1 MKAPRR
7 MLALSLALLMAGAAP
22 AAVQAATSPNFN
34 SDDPFAVSSEIS
46 HYTGVPERSASS
58 QTASRSTA
66 AQPVPAAAETPS
78 PAEEHTVPETAPD
91 AAPEENPSAA
101 EPTAPKS
108 EQTEIPE
115 TEEPAVPEIVTD
127 VRGEDTS
134 VEQGDLVA
142 KLKHAYYKN
151 GNLVVETYYINGLK
165 KPVVITGKQSL
176 ILTNADGET
185 VKCSQTVRSEFTIQ
199 PGKYKIY
206 TFTIKAGKY
215 PENFSLEDPDLDVAI
230 CYAFDD

>member
-1 MKAPRR
+1 
-7 MLALSLALLMAGAAP
+7 MAGAAP

-115 TEEPAVPEIVTD
+115 TEEPAVSEIVTD

>member
-66 AQPVPAAAETPS
+66 VQPAPAAAETPS

-101 EPTAPKS
+101 EPTAPNS

-115 TEEPAVPEIVTD
+115 NEEPAVPEIVTD

-199 PGKYKIY
+199 PGKYKTY

-230 CYAFDD
+230 SYAFDD